1 MRISLSEIKARAL
14 SFSKRWADARDEA
27 SQAKPFWLDFFEIF
41 GITDK
46 RVGSFEHHVLKLG
59 GRPGFIDLFW
69 PGKLLVE
76 HKSLG
81 KNLDGAFDQAIG
93 YLAHLKEHELP
104 QLVVV
109 CDFARFRVRIL
120 ATGQTVDFETRHLH
134 KHIMLFGLLVGYTAQ
149 VIRPENPVNIK
160 AAERMGKLHDALKA
174 SDYSG
179 HCLRVTRC
187 W

>member
-1 MRISLSEIKARAL
+1 MRISLNEIKSRAL
-14 SFSKRWADARDEA
+14 AFSKRWADASDEA
-27 SQAKPFWLDFFEIF
+27 GQAKPFWLDFFEIF

-46 RVGSFEHHVLKLG
+46 RVTTFEHHVKKLG

-81 KNLDGAFDQAIG
+81 KNLDQALGQGID
-93 YLAHLKEHELP
+93 YLSGLKEHELP
-104 QLVVV
+104 QLVVA
-109 CDFARFRVRIL
+109 CDFARFRLRIM

-134 KHIMLFGLLVGYTAQ
+134 KHIMLFGPLVGYTLQ
-149 VIRPENPVNIK
+149 TIRPENPVNIK

-174 SDYSG
+174 SGYG
-179 HCLRVTRC
+179 
-187 W
+187 